1 MVQGG
6 WTGMTEVL
14 KVLIAEDEIVTK
26 RLLEKS
32 FENNKLFEIKL
43 VENRKDALTEYRR
56 WQPDILLMDI
66 LMPRMNGFQT
76 LQCIRKK
83 LKDQATCVIMVS
95 SVNARRDIMVC
106 AALGIQ
112 GYILKP
118 FKIRELSD
126 IVLSYYLNGE
136 RQEN

>member
-1 MVQGG
+1 
-6 WTGMTEVL
+6 MTEVL
-14 KVLIAEDEIVTK
+14 KVLIAEDEIVTQ

-32 FENNKLFEIKL
+32 FEDNKLFEIKL
-43 VENRKDALTEYRR
+43 VENGEDALTEYRR

-83 LKDQATCVIMVS
+83 LRDRTTCVIMVS
-95 SVNARRDIMVC
+95 SVNARRDIMAC
-106 AALGIQ
+106 AELGIQ

-118 FKIRELSD
+118 FKTGELSD
-126 IVLSYYLNGE
+126 TVLSYYLNGE
-136 RQEN
+136 RREN

>member
-1 MVQGG
+1 
-6 WTGMTEVL
+6 MTKIL
-14 KVLIAEDEIVTK
+14 KVLIAEDGKVTQ

-32 FENNKLFEIKL
+32 FEHNKLFEIKV
-43 VENRKDALTEYRR
+43 VENGEEALTEYGK
-56 WQPDILLMDI
+56 WHPDIVLMDI

-76 LQCIRKK
+76 LQCIREK

-95 SVNARRDIMVC
+95 SVNARQDILAC
-106 AALGIQ
+106 AELGIQ

-118 FKIRELSD
+118 FKTGELSD
-126 IVLSYYLNGE
+126 TVLSYYLNAE